1 MNRLSLLIFKRK
13 PSSLV
18 SFNATTNR
26 QLGRSRTSVQPL
38 RSVRTSVL
46 YELTRTSGP
55 RTLPIAAS
63 STNSFSSLTE
73 YSIEELLTNIQRERE
88 IKKKDENKKIQRK
101 ERQEIFNINEV
112 VEFLKLENATDICV
126 IKVPPCKQYVSYF
139 VICTGANTRHINR
152 MAKTLAFEVRSYI
165 IVLPSQAPPL

>member
-46 YELTRTSGP
+46 YKLTRTSGP
-55 RTLPIAAS
+55 RTLPVVAGS
-63 STNSFSSLTE
+63 SINSFSSLTE
-73 YSIEELLTNIQRERE
+73 YSVEELLTNIQRERE
-88 IKKKDENKKIQRK
+88 MKKKDENKKIQRK
-101 ERQEIFNINEV
+101 ERQEIYNINEL

-152 MAKTLAFEVRSYI
+152 MAKTLAFEVCSYI
-165 IVLPSQAPPL
+165 IGL